1 MNKDN
6 EDMSEEDILK
16 ASEAYLIFVQRFGEY
31 VKEMNP
37 ELWHRAREY
46 AADFTKVTGVT
57 IELVCNPLYV
67 SFNIIIIHVSYKHF
81 EYPSFRCSRCT
92 IDQHGVFG

>member
-16 ASEAYLIFVQRFGEY
+16 ASEAYLTFVQRFGEY

-46 AADFTKVTGVT
+46 AADFTKVSGVT
-57 IELVCNPLYV
+57 IELVDNDEEDNDRD
-67 SFNIIIIHVSYKHF
+67 SEHKNGA
-81 EYPSFRCSRCT
+81 
-92 IDQHGVFG
+92 D

>member
-31 VKEMNP
+31 IKEMNP

-57 IELVCNPLYV
+57 IELVDNDEDEKDDGN
-67 SFNIIIIHVSYKHF
+67 SEHKNGA
-81 EYPSFRCSRCT
+81 
-92 IDQHGVFG
+92 D